1 MGAPEIFN
9 LQKQIY
15 STDEIKTNNVW
26 IDGKAIYRKVLNIT
40 TFNNLND
47 GWYDNIDMS
56 FVDNMI
62 SVSGFIKQN
71 TVTFPI
77 NAYHSDSWYNCFYL
91 NAGEKKIHGIVSQ
104 ELQNKPAMLIL
115 EYTKITD

>member
-1 MGAPEIFN
+1 MVAPEIFN

-15 STDEIKTNNVW
+15 STDEIKTNKVW
-26 IDGKAIYRKVLNIT
+26 VDGKTIYRKVLNIT

-77 NAYHSDSWYNCFYL
+77 NAYHSGSWYNCFYL

>member
-40 TFNNLND
+40 TFNSQND

-91 NAGEKKIHGIVSQ
+91 NTGEKKIHGIVSQ
-104 ELQNKPAMLIL
+104 ELQN
-115 EYTKITD
+115 